1 MAIPEKT
8 QACVSSLKNLRDLAA
23 ASQAQRTWAEDQ
35 LARLNLWA
43 DNLGIFAQGEF
54 SINHRLAKNR
64 QVTRLVEQLVE
75 ALSGNIAACKESPY
89 HRDRIVLTDRSWC
102 NCSRARAACR
112 TAQPGWC

>member
-8 QACVSSLKNLRDLAA
+8 QACVSSLKNLRDSHI

-43 DNLGIFAQGEF
+43 DNLGVFAQGEF

-64 QVTRLVEQLVE
+64 QVAHLVEQLIE
-75 ALSGNIAACKESPY
+75 ALLGNVASCKQY
-89 HRDRIVLTDRSWC
+89 HVASIEFR
-102 NCSRARAACR
+102 
-112 TAQPGWC
+112 

>member
-8 QACVSSLKNLRDLAA
+8 QACVSSLKNLRDLAV

-43 DNLGIFAQGEF
+43 DSLGIFAQGEF
-54 SINHRLAKNR
+54 SINHRLAKNQ

-75 ALSGNIAACKESPY
+75 ALAGNVATCKIYHIA
-89 HRDRIVLTDRSWC
+89 V
-102 NCSRARAACR
+102 
-112 TAQPGWC
+112 PGSC

>member
-43 DNLGIFAQGEF
+43 DSLGIFAQGEF

-75 ALSGNIAACKESPY
+75 ALAGNVAACKRNHIAAIES
-89 HRDRIVLTDRSWC
+89 C
-102 NCSRARAACR
+102 
-112 TAQPGWC
+112 